1 MGTYEDFFLTVF
13 GITDGSKPLTRPQME
28 LADELKL
35 VQYLR
40 DLTDIQADYATSGTT
55 AALRNRAE
63 VLKSQLEALKQV
75 TDVRVDMEKLQTKSR
90 DEALKSMIAAA
101 AKLNTTSRRLQDR
114 ITPSLGRVSQIIA
127 AGGQKTVS
135 EQLDDFVSNPYL
147 DETGIRMSDE
157 KMHATMLELADRG
170 FFTIQPDG
178 TLSNPELASGVL
190 TNANELFAST
200 RPAYERTKFQLEKSK
215 SLKELL
221 DRNVNEMERS
231 GADLSAEN
239 RQNIESE
246 VRAGVREI
254 TRGMGDAKSLREE
267 RDKLLEGDEAMQ
279 ELSDV
284 RDRIIKML
292 DASAAT
298 EKDEYAEIIGNP
310 KFRTW
315 AAMHG
320 YDIGTVEVDP
330 KTGKPIKS
338 TYTPGRRD
346 IGAVAHFAAQSR
358 TGLDLRL
365 DRVGRMVRLKGLDTV
380 TVDPLTDRDV
390 PEVERA
396 IVSGLRAGTIT
407 AFRFGDGLDDGV
419 FVDTQ
424 SGKVYG
430 MIPGPDGPDIL
441 GLLDEDN
448 AQFVLG
454 EMRDPKKAQLT
465 AERSKAGQSDADAL
479 LQKYSRT
486 QQAGEEEYR
495 EITPN
500 ARDISRGKVR
510 LQSVA
515 TGEII
520 ERDVDGYL
528 DSIEVIEDFRPDM
541 GDRIRAARDR
551 RLEKVGRREA
561 GVEFL
566 GKDDQDPTGTELASM
581 RKREGEGGLQD
592 QMDEALKELEAA
604 QSAYLGMDPETD
616 LRSTDPAVREQAA
629 RVLRARETVKQLDA
643 RIEDSLAKAGTRA
656 GQDVDDLLRQLRAE
670 RKELAAVESEYGVA
684 DTEELLA
691 AREAKIAADLRSK
704 DPVARERARRVIR
717 ARRSVNRL
725 ESQAGEPDIDVV
737 PVFDPDKVQTE
748 TLKQADGEPIETGA
762 QLTDATLERL
772 RELYSGSLK
781 TPVDDTFIDVPPPA
795 GAAAAVK
802 AARASGVEEGTQA
815 PDYNTRLERLRKQMA
830 LFERK
835 KERLSE
841 KEERAK
847 AAQERAKA
855 VQERVDQE
863 VGGLSREIFSMESPE
878 DREVAVKRADR
889 EIARLMRRKNRASR
903 AEGRAEGR
911 EEAAKSASERLEKP
925 EMEGEKYIKLRERNP
940 SRSAGGKVVTSPQV
954 RAEAVRP
961 GDMEG
966 MLIRTGEKKSGVL
979 GPTIMSEEDLR
990 EFRKRRDEDPDL
1002 GEVEGLGQTK
1012 DPEEIKRRLKRIQ
1025 EMRDASLDRYTG
1037 RIKEGTNVLPPEE
1050 APDVNQ
1056 ILGLGE

>member
-1 MGTYEDFFLTVF
+1 MGTYEDFFLTTF

-90 DEALKSMIAAA
+90 DEALKSMTSAA

-114 ITPSLGRVSQIIA
+114 ITPSLGRISQIIA
-127 AGGQKTVS
+127 AGSTKTAAQ
-135 EQLDDFVSNPYL
+135 QLTTFVSNPYV

-157 KMHATMLELADRG
+157 KLHATMLELADQG
-170 FFTIQPDG
+170 YFTIQPDG
-178 TLSNPELASGVL
+178 TLTNPELASGVL
-190 TNANELFAST
+190 TNANKLFAST
-200 RPAYERTKFQLEKSK
+200 RPAYERTKFQLEKAK
-215 SLKELL
+215 SLKDLL
-221 DRNVNEMERS
+221 ERNVNEMERS

-239 RQNIESE
+239 RQNIEAE
-246 VRAGVREI
+246 VRVGVRQI
-254 TRGMGDAKSLREE
+254 AQGMGDAATLREE
-267 RDKLLEGDEAMQ
+267 RDKLLKDDEALE
-279 ELSDV
+279 ELSNV

-298 EKDEYAEIIGNP
+298 EKDDYAEIIGNP

-338 TYTPGRRD
+338 TYEPGLRD

-365 DRVGRMVRLKGLDTV
+365 DRVGRTVRLKGLDTV
-380 TVDPLTDRDV
+380 TVDPLTDLDV

-407 AFRFGDGLDDGV
+407 AFRFGDGPDDGV

-430 MIPGPDGPDIL
+430 MIPGPDGSDIL

-479 LQKYSRT
+479 LQKYPRT

-592 QMDEALKELEAA
+592 QMDPALKELEAA
-604 QSAYLGMDPETD
+604 QSAYSGEDPEED
-616 LRSTDPAVREQAA
+616 LKSPDLSVREPAA
-629 RVLRARETVKQLDA
+629 RLLRAQERVKILDA
-643 RIEDSLAKAGTRA
+643 RIEDSLSKAGTRA
-656 GQDVDDLLRQLRAE
+656 EEAVGDEPEIDTLPFIVPEEFRPGQLTQE
-670 RKELAAVESEYGVA
+670 
-684 DTEELLA
+684 
-691 AREAKIAADLRSK
+691 
-704 DPVARERARRVIR
+704 
-717 ARRSVNRL
+717 
-725 ESQAGEPDIDVV
+725 
-737 PVFDPDKVQTE
+737 
-748 TLKQADGEPIETGA
+748 DGEPIETGA
-762 QLTDATLERL
+762 QLTDATRARL
-772 RELYSGSLK
+772 RELYSESPD
-781 TPVDDTFIDVPPPA
+781 TPVDDTIIDVPPPA

-815 PDYNTRLERLRKQMA
+815 PDYNTRLERFQKRMA
-830 LFERK
+830 LLEGK
-835 KERLSE
+835 A
-841 KEERAK
+841 ERAK
-847 AAQERAKA
+847 DTQERADRGIS
-855 VQERVDQE
+855 RV
-863 VGGLSREIFSMESPE
+863 GRKIGSKESPS
-878 DREVAVKRADR
+878 DRATQRA
-889 EIARLMRRKNRASR
+889 ESKIARLVKRR
-903 AEGRAEGR
+903 GRAEGR
-911 EEAAKSASERLEKP
+911 EEAAKSALERL
-925 EMEGEKYIKLRERNP
+925 EMEGEKNIKLRDRGLRTQEDRVITP
-940 SRSAGGKVVTSPQV
+940 PLISEPVYARPEEGGILSGESFTEKI
-954 RAEAVRP
+954 
-961 GDMEG
+961 GDDIMG
-966 MLIRTGEKKSGVL
+966 QSV
-979 GPTIMSEEDLR
+979 MSEEDLR
-990 EFRKRRDEDPDL
+990 EFRKRMDEDPDL

-1025 EMRDASLDRYTG
+1025 EMRDASLDRYTE
-1037 RIKEGTNVLPPEE
+1037 RIKAGTNTLPLEE